1 MVAGLDV
8 TLDWSSGIDAGSW
21 WMVGCECVIHQRVNY
36 VLDRSHFRGYSQ
48 SARTNERTMSKT
60 DNNND
65 YDYDQTSGE
74 KHATHH
80 PWTRGLSMKA
90 RPEVSLRSL
99 GQRSE
104 HEGWTRSL
112 VTKSGSEVWAWGLDR
127 VTDLTPGDC
136 RKINSRAVPYSIQ

>member
-1 MVAGLDV
+1 M
-8 TLDWSSGIDAGSW
+8 
-21 WMVGCECVIHQRVNY
+21 NY

-48 SARTNERTMSKT
+48 NKRAMSKT

-90 RPEVSLRSL
+90 GPEVSLQSL

-112 VTKSGSEVWAWGLDR
+112 VTKSGSEV
-127 VTDLTPGDC
+127 
-136 RKINSRAVPYSIQ
+136 